1 MILLQEAE
9 MRNQPFVYHLLGKDG
24 SFYFGSRTKLGAH
37 PLQLFTSYFTS
48 SQTVKEIISKKGSDF
63 FDVIF
68 VELFDSPED
77 AYWKEQKLIS
87 EHSQNPLCLNLM
99 FQPEGCSVANGRA
112 AGPNHHRRGKPGWL
126 KGKKGKEHPMN
137 GRKGSSHPV
146 FGINP
151 WDTGAAL
158 LHNTRPMWL
167 KSGDV
172 YLHWLKTGDG
182 CRKIA
187 RLFSIKENTAMSM
200 INKFKEGW
208 NPYNDSAWV
217 LFCKLY
223 HGNS

>member
-1 MILLQEAE
+1 

-63 FDVIF
+63 FDVEF
-68 VELFDSPED
+68 VELFDSPEE
-77 AYWKEQKLIS
+77 AYWREQQLIS
-87 EHSQNPLCLNLM
+87 ENIDHPKCLNKS
-99 FQPEGCSVANGRA
+99 FQPLGCGIANGRS
-112 AGPNHHRRGKPGWL
+112 AGPKHHRGGVSSWL
-126 KGKKGKEHPMN
+126 KGKSGNLHPMH
-137 GRKGSSHPV
+137 GRTGKSHPAA
-146 FGINP
+146 GIKP

-167 KSGDV
+167 KAGVV
-172 YLHWLKTGDG
+172 YDHWVSTGDG
-182 CRKIA
+182 CHRIA
-187 RLFSIKENTAMSM
+187 RLFSIKENTATSM

-208 NPYNDSAWV
+208 NPYNDDAWV

-223 HGNS
+223 HGNT